1 MPLHRS
7 PVVSAVWYEP
17 RTRRLECRHCQ
28 TNRSEMLRSAERR
41 SNGKRKAVRIESGGH
56 VERTYRQLRSARFQ
70 RKVRREPGR
79 IGMSVALDR
88 RAPGTVT
95 SLSPGRIRLLP
106 LWSRVVV
113 ATRLSMSGGLSG
125 RRMHETGGPSTWAC
139 QSGNEPQANQG
150 GEEPGRMPRN
160 HGFEFRRSG
169 ANAGAAWSG
178 PNT

>member
-1 MPLHRS
+1 
-7 PVVSAVWYEP
+7 
-17 RTRRLECRHCQ
+17 
-28 TNRSEMLRSAERR
+28 
-41 SNGKRKAVRIESGGH
+41 
-56 VERTYRQLRSARFQ
+56 
-70 RKVRREPGR
+70 
-79 IGMSVALDR
+79 MSVALDR